1 MVDTGFCAFK
11 SDPAAVAE
19 SARAARAEIRAGR
32 FTKNT
37 ASVASGAVQ
46 GNVVILPADW
56 AADFQRFC
64 YLNPKPCP
72 LIGVSEP
79 GDPYLPMLGEDIDI
93 RSDVGAY
100 RVFEDGKAIDEV
112 FDVTD
117 IWRDDLVTFILGCS
131 FSFEEALMQAGLPLR
146 HVEMDVVVPMYT
158 TNIQTKPAGPYRGR
172 TVTSMRPFTP
182 ANAIRAIQITSRFPN
197 VHGAPLHFG
206 DPSQIGIEDIDK
218 PEFGGDRV
226 DFYEG
231 EVPVFWAC
239 GVTPQVVIESAK
251 PPFCITH
258 KPGRM
263 LVTDRMNAEMAIL

>member
-1 MVDTGFCAFK
+1 MVDAGFCTST
-11 SDPAAVAE
+11 SDQTSVAE
-19 SARAARAEIRAGR
+19 KARAARAEIRAGKL
-32 FTKNT
+32 TGDT
-37 ASVASGAVQ
+37 ASVAAGAVQ

-56 AADFQRFC
+56 AAGFQRFC

-79 GDPYLPMLGEDIDI
+79 GDPSLPMLGEGIDI

-100 RVFEDGKAIDEV
+100 RVFENGNAVDEV
-112 FDVTD
+112 FDIAD

-131 FSFEEALMQAGLPLR
+131 FSFEEALMQAGLPIR
-146 HVEMDVVVPMYT
+146 HIEMGVVVPMYT
-158 TNIQTKPAGPYRGR
+158 TNIETTPTGPFRGR
-172 TVTSMRPFTP
+172 TVCTMRPYTP

-206 DPSQIGIEDIDK
+206 DPSAIGIANLDE
-218 PEFGGDRV
+218 PEFGGERV
-226 DFYEG
+226 DFHEN

-239 GVTPQVVIESAK
+239 GVTPQVVMENAK
-251 PPFCITH
+251 PPFCVTH

-263 LVTDRMNAEMAIL
+263 LITDRSNAEMAVL